1 LNKHAISVS
10 EKKPVRVIWRDVDNM
25 LSSGLTMDW
34 SRTAFWRLRGAIAF
48 ALRLSVAALL
58 ALWIADHLGVKLPL
72 WSVLTALIVTQVSL
86 GRSLKAT
93 FDYFAGTIGG
103 VLWGGIIAALVPH
116 SAESGLL
123 FVLMLALAPLAL
135 VAALFP
141 RFSAAPV
148 TAAIVVLI
156 PQIIHATPVASA
168 IERAIEVLLGG
179 LTGLFVSFVL
189 LPWSAF
195 EHIREIAAE
204 ALANMAEAF
213 PQLMEGFD
221 KGLSGEK
228 AHQIQDLIGQQL
240 SELSSISAEAERE
253 RPLRLSGDPL
263 TGPLFRALLRLRH
276 DLVMLGRAAQ
286 SPLPASL
293 KAALQE
299 PLSAVK
305 EGLTSHLKASA
316 GALLSR
322 NGAPSRESLDAA
334 LEGFAAEVDALKRS
348 GSLRELPVEA
358 LELFFTSAF
367 ALEQMRRDS
376 LDLDRCINEWQTRR
390 R

>member
-1 LNKHAISVS
+1 
-10 EKKPVRVIWRDVDNM
+10 
-25 LSSGLTMDW
+25 MDW
-34 SRTAFWRLRGAIAF
+34 NRTAFVRFRGAIAF
-48 ALRLSVAALL
+48 ALRLSAAALL
-58 ALWIADHLGVKLPL
+58 SLWIADHFGVKLPL
-72 WSVLTALIVTQVSL
+72 WSVLTALIVTQISL

-116 SAESGLL
+116 SGEPGLL
-123 FVLMLALAPLAL
+123 FVLMLALAPLAV

-168 IERAIEVLLGG
+168 VERAIEVLLGG

-204 ALANMAEAF
+204 ALANMAEAI

-228 AHQIQDLIGQQL
+228 AHQIQDLIGEQL

-253 RPLRLSGDPL
+253 RPLRLSSDPL

-293 KAALQE
+293 KAPLQE

-305 EGLTSHLKASA
+305 KGLASHLKASA
-316 GALLSR
+316 KALLSR
-322 NGAPSRESLDAA
+322 HAAPSREALDAA
-334 LEGFAAEVDALKRS
+334 LNGFAAEVDALKRS
-348 GSLRELPVEA
+348 GSLRELPVGA

-376 LDLDRCINEWQTRR
+376 QDLDRCVNEWQMRR

>member
-1 LNKHAISVS
+1 
-10 EKKPVRVIWRDVDNM
+10 M

-34 SRTAFWRLRGAIAF
+34 HRTAFWRLRGAIAF

-58 ALWIADHLGVKLPL
+58 ALWIADHLEVKLPL
-72 WSVLTALIVTQVSL
+72 WSVLTALIVTQISL
-86 GRSLKAT
+86 GRSLNAT

-103 VLWGGIIAALVPH
+103 VLWGGIVAALVPH
-116 SAESGLL
+116 SGEPGLL
-123 FVLMLALAPLAL
+123 LVLMLALAPLAFI
-135 VAALFP
+135 AALFP

-156 PQIIHATPVASA
+156 PQLIHATPVASA

-204 ALANMAEAF
+204 ALANMAEAVSK
-213 PQLMEGFD
+213 LMEGFD
-221 KGLSGEK
+221 KGLSGEN

-240 SELSSISAEAERE
+240 NELFSISAEAERE
-253 RPLRLSGDPL
+253 RPLRLSSDPL

-293 KAALQE
+293 SAALQE
-299 PLSAVK
+299 PLRTVN
-305 EGLTSHLKASA
+305 EGLTNHLKASA
-316 GALLSR
+316 EAILSR
-322 NGAPSRESLDAA
+322 HGAPSREALDAA
-334 LEGFAAEVDALKRS
+334 LEGFAAEVEALKRN

-367 ALEQMRRDS
+367 ALDQMRRDT
-376 LDLDRCINEWQTRR
+376 LDLDRCVNEWQTRR